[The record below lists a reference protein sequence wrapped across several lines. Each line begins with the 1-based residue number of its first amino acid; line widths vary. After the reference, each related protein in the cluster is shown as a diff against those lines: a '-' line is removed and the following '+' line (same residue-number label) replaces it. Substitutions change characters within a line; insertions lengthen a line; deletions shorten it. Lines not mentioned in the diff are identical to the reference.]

1 MKSLRALLCFI
12 LPFLFFT
19 GCGGSSPLEQSVE
32 QFYRAV
38 ADGETAQAVAMFDE
52 ASFSKTQSEDRNK
65 LVTMLVRE
73 MATRM
78 NQHGGLKNVKVRDAQ
93 MLEDGK
99 RAQLSAVLGFND
111 GTIMRDQL
119 NMVLTDQGWKIDLQ

>member
-1 MKSLRALLCFI
+1 MKSLRVLLCVI

-19 GCGGSSPLEQSVE
+19 GCSGNSPLDQAVK

-52 ASFSKTQSEDRNK
+52 ASFSGTQSDDRNK
-65 LVTMLVRE
+65 LITMLVRE
-73 MATRM
+73 MSTQM
-78 NQHGGLKNVKVRDAQ
+78 NQHGGLKNVKVRDTQ
-93 MLEDGK
+93 MLEEGK

-111 GTIMRDQL
+111 GTVMRDQL
-119 NMVLTDQGWKIDLQ
+119 NLVLSEQGWRIQLQ